1 VRQFIC
7 EREVVSNRVGMKWK
21 DTADLGHA
29 EGIEDAEE
37 EPCSGLK
44 TGDRGKG
51 MEIDTDEE
59 CLMCGVCSNAG
70 GAGSLYNMLDEEG

>member
-7 EREVVSNRVGMKWK
+7 EREVVSNRVGTKWK
-21 DTADLGHA
+21 DTADLNHA
-29 EGIEDAEE
+29 KGIEDAEE
-37 EPCSGLK
+37 EPGSRLK
-44 TGDRGKG
+44 TRDRGKG

-70 GAGSLYNMLDEEG
+70 GTGSLYNMLDEEG